1 MRTLQQR
8 REYYRKMEGKLT
20 QDEVLRSM
28 PDDELRMN
36 ARKGGIAAITELER
50 RETKKA
56 NHITSQSKIDIGV

>member
-50 RETKKA
+50 R
-56 NHITSQSKIDIGV
+56 N

>member
-1 MRTLQQR
+1 MRTLRQR

-20 QDEVLRSM
+20 QDEVLCSM

-50 RETKKA
+50 RENEKSRR
-56 NHITSQSKIDIGV
+56 IISQSDIDIGV